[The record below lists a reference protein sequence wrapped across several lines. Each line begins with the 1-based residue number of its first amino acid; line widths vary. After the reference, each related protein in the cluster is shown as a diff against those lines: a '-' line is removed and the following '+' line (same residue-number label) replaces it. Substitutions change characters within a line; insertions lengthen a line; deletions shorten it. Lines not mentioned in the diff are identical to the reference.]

1 LPKTRLISPGS
12 IPNHRL
18 LKNLRLDGN
27 YISNDGGDEGI
38 SITDSGNVGIGNHA
52 NVVPNHRL
60 DIFNENVQLDGGAT
74 GYANGGVFITTAG
87 DITEAMVGGRLIF
100 DDGTDMGRIKQS
112 GNTSIAFVENTATVG
127 AADDLKAF
135 KVYYAPVTVSIGST
149 SSILSAGTGLVVG
162 NTTITNDEID
172 FKATGDF
179 TVDAMGDIV
188 LSADG
193 GNVTMN
199 DGSTTI
205 FDFNVDE
212 PQLKIQD
219 DADTGDYFSIAVGSV
234 GATTITTVDDGGAA
248 AHLALNPDGNLTASP
263 AGSVSLTPGNNNFFF
278 DTNDGPLIGSFRYD
292 ANNLLILT
300 VGSTGTS
307 TFTTSG
313 SGTTDS
319 DFKISADGDI
329 ALEPASGKD
338 VKITANNGLTFDA
351 DFSEKIESDDTDLT
365 ISSGADINLTA
376 TADVNIPADIGL
388 TLGSDNEKIEGDG
401 TNLALNAAGRITA
414 VTGSHIILNSST
426 YTNITQTKDSATA
439 STGDMGIRADYT
451 RTGDISSG
459 TNSFDHLKLTTTQT
473 GASGGTHTITG
484 INNIIT
490 GDSGGTVTAYG
501 LKQAFTTTP
510 GGALPDTII
519 GINSEHAGGT
529 HMKLLYNA
537 TNYSTFTVSSS
548 GDLNIETVGSGT
560 TDSDIVLDADG
571 DVLLDPA
578 GKVGVTADKNMWFG
592 DAGEYIVGDGL
603 DLKIVSSR
611 YLTLDIAGNIFFDSA
626 LGVYEF
632 MDDGDTDDKFKITVA
647 GGTGATTL
655 ETESPDTDGIIQ
667 IKADG
672 DTIELEAESHIICA
686 NPIQMNEVAS
696 AVGDNAGYGQ
706 IWVKNSTPNELYFT
720 TDAGDDIQ
728 LTSGTSAAG
737 GGGGTSR
744 WAHSWGGYKTN
755 NGSSTIYYMQYYPN
769 NNNWN
774 NSESSPTT
782 INYFDMYAA
791 EWIAPA
797 NGTLTKIDV
806 FVRGGTDD
814 CQFYVFKGAPSE
826 TGSSS
831 ISLTQIGA
839 SGACGIDSA
848 SQTFHQ
854 TAAISSSN
862 TFSAGEGLWIMIKK
876 EAHSSN
882 QSFYFSGTISGEYS

>member
-1 LPKTRLISPGS
+1 MASNITRD
-12 IPNHRL
+12 HH
-18 LKNLRLDGN
+18 NLRRNLKLN
-27 YISNDGGDEGI
+27 SKHISNDGGDEGI
-38 SITDSGNVGIGNHA
+38 AIDDDGIVSLKPYGQDVYEFGLTAAKFKYWGDDDDYLEIGVGSGGVSTIKTYADPDNDAASLNIQADGNLVLQGSGMQGVNIKALNKPTSNNVDSTLLIDETLDLSSGAGGSDIHYGIRYIQTQTNIGGWDSVYLMHIAGTADATNVFTIEQDAKVNCPELDISNSREDALALFINHDYDDTTATSKASIWVDLDRAGTVGSGTDTNIGIQTDVTATGASGGTINNYGQKIIVVGDSGGTSTNYG
-52 NVVPNHRL
+52 L
-60 DIFNENVQLDGGAT
+60 DISCTSADTNYGIVATSANRQLRLAYDGSSYCDFTIADDSHATIAT
-74 GYANGGVFITTAG
+74 GESGNLILDAAG
-87 DITEAMVGGRLIF
+87 DINL
-100 DDGTDMGRIKQS
+100 D
-112 GNTSIAFVENTATVG
+112 
-127 AADDLKAF
+127 AA
-135 KVYYAPVTVSIGST
+135 
-149 SSILSAGTGLVVG
+149 
-162 NTTITNDEID
+162 
-172 FKATGDF
+172 
-179 TVDAMGDIV
+179 
-188 LSADG
+188 
-193 GNVTMN
+193 
-199 DGSTTI
+199 
-205 FDFNVDE
+205 
-212 PQLKIQD
+212 
-219 DADTGDYFSIAVGSV
+219 
-234 GATTITTVDDGGAA
+234 
-248 AHLALNPDGNLTASP
+248 
-263 AGSVSLTPGNNNFFF
+263 
-278 DTNDGPLIGSFRYD
+278 
-292 ANNLLILT
+292 
-300 VGSTGTS
+300 
-307 TFTTSG
+307 
-313 SGTTDS
+313 
-319 DFKISADGDI
+319 
-329 ALEPASGKD
+329 
-338 VKITANNGLTFDA
+338 
-351 DFSEKIESDDTDLT
+351 
-365 ISSGADINLTA
+365 
-376 TADVNIPADIGL
+376 ADVNIPADIGL
-388 TLGSDNEKIEGDG
+388 TFGSDNEKIEGDG
-401 TNLALNAAGRITA
+401 TNLTLNAAGRFTVA
-414 VTGSHIILNSST
+414 TDSHIMLNSST

-439 STGDMGIRADYT
+439 ATGSMGIRADYT

-473 GASGGTHTITG
+473 GASGGTHSITG
-484 INNIIT
+484 INNIVIS
-490 GDSGGTVTAYG
+490 DNGGTVTAYG
-501 LKQAFTTTP
+501 IKQSFQTVP
-510 GGALPDTII
+510 GGALPSTMI

-592 DAGEYIVGDGL
+592 DPEEYIVGDGT
-603 DLKIVSSR
+603 DLKIASSR
-611 YLTLDIAGNIFFDSA
+611 HLTLDIAGSFFFDSA
-626 LGVYEF
+626 VGAFSF
-632 MDDGDTDDKFKITVA
+632 MDAGDSDDKFQITVA
-647 GGTGATTL
+647 GDTGATTL
-655 ETESPDTDGIIQ
+655 ETVSADTDGIMH
-667 IKADG
+667 IKAEG
-672 DTIELEAESHIICA
+672 DTIELESESYIKCA
-686 NPIQMNEVAS
+686 NPIQMQEFAN
-696 AVGDNAGYGQ
+696 AVGDTAGYGQ

-737 GGGGTSR
+737 GGGGGTSR

-755 NGSSTIYYMQYYPN
+755 NGSSSVYYMQYYPN

-774 NSESSPTT
+774 NSESSPTS